1 MAFEQKDMTG
11 ALFRNKKKSQQKEN
25 APDYTGDCMIAG
37 YKFRIAA
44 WLKESK
50 TMKNP
55 DGAPERFFAFKFEAD
70 KEQNQVPP
78 PSPIQGQVV
87 AAAVKHA
94 SARPAPAP
102 AQEQEQDQIPF

>member
-1 MAFEQKDMTG
+1 
-11 ALFRNKKKSQQKEN
+11 
-25 APDYTGDCMIAG
+25 
-37 YKFRIAA
+37 
-44 WLKESK
+44 
-50 TMKNP
+50 MKNP

-94 SARPAPAP
+94 PARPAP
-102 AQEQEQDQIPF
+102 AQEQTEDIPF